1 MDEPDILFRGFYI
14 TNSEVGKS
22 SLKIATFYLRAI
34 CCNRIMW
41 GVEGFEELTIRH
53 SKLALDRW
61 MHEAQP
67 ALESYAQEATG
78 RAGTENN
85 PPIINILS

>member
-1 MDEPDILFRGFYI
+1 LDEPDILFRGFYN

-41 GVEGFEELTIRH
+41 GGIRGADH
-53 SKLALDRW
+53 PSL
-61 MHEAQP
+61 
-67 ALESYAQEATG
+67 
-78 RAGTENN
+78 
-85 PPIINILS
+85 